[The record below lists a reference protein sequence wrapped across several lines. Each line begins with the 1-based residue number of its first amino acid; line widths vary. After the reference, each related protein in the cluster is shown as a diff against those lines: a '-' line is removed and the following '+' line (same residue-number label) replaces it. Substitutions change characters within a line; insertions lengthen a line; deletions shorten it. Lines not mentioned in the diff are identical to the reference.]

1 VSELADYEIDGG
13 IATITIDDGKV
24 NAFSI
29 EMLRALHGAL
39 DRAEQDGAVVILTG
53 RERCFSAGFDLG
65 VFAGGQ
71 EGIIEMLR
79 LGATLSER
87 LLAFRR
93 PVVLAC
99 TGHTVAAGAFLTLAA
114 DMRIGVEGPFK
125 IGLNEVRIGLTMPW
139 FVIELARQ
147 RLSPAHFDRAVV
159 SATMYGPS
167 QALEAGFL
175 DRVVPVEG
183 LREASLEAARE
194 LAELNS
200 EAHAQ
205 TKLRARGATLK
216 AVRAAIESELTVEGL
231 TAGAGAP

>member
-1 VSELADYEIDGG
+1 VSELAGYEIDGG

-29 EMLRALHGAL
+29 EMLRALHEAL
-39 DRAEQDGAVVILTG
+39 DRAERDGVIVILTG

-87 LLAFRR
+87 LLAFRT
-93 PVVLAC
+93 PVVVAC
-99 TGHTVAAGAFLTLAA
+99 TGHAVAAGAFLTLAA
-114 DMRIGVEGPFK
+114 DVRIGVEGPFK

-147 RLSPAHFDRAVV
+147 RLTPAHFDRAVV
-159 SATMYGPS
+159 GATMYGPS
-167 QALEAGFL
+167 EAVEAGFL
-175 DRVVPVEG
+175 DRVVPVERLG
-183 LREASLEAARE
+183 EASLEAARQ
-194 LAELNS
+194 LAELNP

-231 TAGAGAP
+231 TAGAGTP